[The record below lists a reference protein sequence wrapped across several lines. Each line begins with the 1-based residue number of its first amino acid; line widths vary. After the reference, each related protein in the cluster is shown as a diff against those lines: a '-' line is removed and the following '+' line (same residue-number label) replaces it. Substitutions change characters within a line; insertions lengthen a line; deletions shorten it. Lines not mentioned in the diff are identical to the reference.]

1 MPRGAPSLAALSSR
15 QALLLVVF
23 DSSVSAGT
31 DVQEMCVAVVLNRPT
46 ANVVQFHTPD
56 RPRRHICFGGE
67 AKLRS
72 GVAGLEV
79 DSNGLLW
86 LHHKPGLGG
95 AEVGSSGIYRVAGA
109 DAAALVK
116 AEEAELRDFL
126 VVAGVLA
133 MPRQE
138 LLGRIAHDHLQP
150 VPDGRSLY
158 PQLWALADAPDGV
171 QEPQEPELSD
181 GTALWWAAAQPQA
194 ADGDG
199 LKMPPASQLAD
210 ETLAEWLKFFAGHKV
225 GDDDGDE

>member
-126 VVAGVLA
+126 
-133 MPRQE
+133 
-138 LLGRIAHDHLQP
+138 
-150 VPDGRSLY
+150 
-158 PQLWALADAPDGV
+158 
-171 QEPQEPELSD
+171 
-181 GTALWWAAAQPQA
+181 
-194 ADGDG
+194 
-199 LKMPPASQLAD
+199 
-210 ETLAEWLKFFAGHKV
+210 
-225 GDDDGDE
+225 